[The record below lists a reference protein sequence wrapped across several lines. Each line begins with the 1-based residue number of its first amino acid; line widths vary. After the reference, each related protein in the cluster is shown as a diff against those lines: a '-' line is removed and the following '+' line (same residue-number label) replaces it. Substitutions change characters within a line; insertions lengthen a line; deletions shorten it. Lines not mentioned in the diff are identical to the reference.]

1 LARMLLERDGSWSG
15 YRSRKGLRSSDQLV
29 IPLKSPVKLI
39 VDYITN
45 HVDDEDRV
53 HWLHDIYGYDPS

>member
-1 LARMLLERDGSWSG
+1 MLLERDGSWSG